1 MYLQIY
7 QSGLITTS
15 IQLVLCP
22 QVRHHYP
29 QVKYYILEFYFHK
42 PSIISKSWAL
52 YPQVYHHYRC
62 MSSIIFLCLTLYPK
76 SSIIDKFSIIYT
88 CQALFPQ
95 CCKRSVLKYLE
106 YIQNLMSKLIT
117 WHEFWFYR
125 LVISSVKTTLK
136 LEDMWRL
143 NEEDKNSTLTAKF
156 EKHWR
161 QQIINSKIKL

>member
-1 MYLQIY
+1 M
-7 QSGLITTS
+7 STS
-15 IQLVLCP
+15 PSSLSTS
-22 QVRHHYP
+22 QV
-29 QVKYYILEFYFHK
+29 
-42 PSIISKSWAL
+42 L
-52 YPQVYHHYRC
+52 YPRVLFPQTKHYIQKLSFISTSLSSLC